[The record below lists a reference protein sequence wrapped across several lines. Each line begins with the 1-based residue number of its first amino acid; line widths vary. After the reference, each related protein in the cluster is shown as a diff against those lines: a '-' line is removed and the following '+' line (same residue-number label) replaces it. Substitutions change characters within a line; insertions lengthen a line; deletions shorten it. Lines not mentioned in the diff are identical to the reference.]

1 MEFGLIDQRMLIFF
15 GILFVSLIVS
25 IIVAAIFV
33 SRMKEEGRIERS
45 LNMVLFAIT
54 LPRFTVQ
61 KSEESKKEEKNI
73 IAISEQ
79 FLTSIS
85 EITEKGFL
93 HNFIYGQPY
102 LAFEIAVPASE
113 NEIKFY
119 VSASRKFADVVE
131 RQIHSFFPDALFE
144 RVHDYNP
151 FVLGGY
157 TTASYVTLNKHYAMP
172 IRTFQKMEIDPLGA
186 FTNSLSKLAGKDE
199 GAAIQIL
206 IAPAKNWQGF
216 SSAVIK
222 QMQKGLDFTKAL
234 SKARGGLVE
243 TIGELFEKKDDK
255 KEPKPLTPIQEEEIK
270 AISEKA
276 QKIGFAININ
286 LVSSAPT
293 KGRSEEIL
301 SLLERGFSQ
310 FASPNLNSFKINRLN
325 EKAAERLVFN
335 FSFRLFHVKSKMI
348 LNTEELVSVFH
359 FPTPYLETPKIKFLT
374 FKKAPP
380 PPYLPEQGIMIGVN
394 DYRGLETPVKIA
406 QDDRR
411 RHFYVIGQ
419 TGTGKSF
426 LMQNMMRQDMEN
438 GDGCCYI
445 DPHGEAIEY
454 VLGMVPKGRVD
465 DVVVFDPSD
474 IERPFGLNMLEFDTA
489 RPEQKTFI
497 VNELLAI
504 LKTIYKD
511 QPEGF
516 GPMFEQYYK
525 NAVLLLL
532 DDYEHE
538 IPTIAD
544 IPRVLSDDKYRR
556 DKLSRETNMMVKNFW
571 ELEAEKAGGEAA
583 LANIVPY
590 IASKLNPFLA
600 NDYVRP
606 IVSQQKST
614 VNFGDIMNNKK
625 ILFVNL
631 SKGKIGDLNSQ
642 LLGAFIVA
650 KLTQAALSRVNI
662 PEEQRNDFYL
672 YIDEFQNY
680 TTPSISTILSEAR
693 KYKLCLNLA
702 HQFIGQLP
710 EDISKA
716 VFGNVG
722 SMAIFRVGPED
733 AEFLTQF
740 FKPVFSDYDLINL
753 DSRNALIRLLV
764 NGTVTQPFNLT
775 TTMKDLPN
783 PSPEIARA
791 VKELSRLKFG
801 RERAI
806 IEEEIKERYKI

>member
-1 MEFGLIDQRMLIFF
+1 
-15 GILFVSLIVS
+15 
-25 IIVAAIFV
+25 
-33 SRMKEEGRIERS
+33 
-45 LNMVLFAIT
+45 
-54 LPRFTVQ
+54 
-61 KSEESKKEEKNI
+61 
-73 IAISEQ
+73 
-79 FLTSIS
+79 
-85 EITEKGFL
+85 
-93 HNFIYGQPY
+93 
-102 LAFEIAVPASE
+102 
-113 NEIKFY
+113 
-119 VSASRKFADVVE
+119 
-131 RQIHSFFPDALFE
+131 
-144 RVHDYNP
+144 
-151 FVLGGY
+151 
-157 TTASYVTLNKHYAMP
+157 
-172 IRTFQKMEIDPLGA
+172 
-186 FTNSLSKLAGKDE
+186 
-199 GAAIQIL
+199 
-206 IAPAKNWQGF
+206 
-216 SSAVIK
+216 
-222 QMQKGLDFTKAL
+222 
-234 SKARGGLVE
+234 
-243 TIGELFEKKDDK
+243 
-255 KEPKPLTPIQEEEIK
+255 
-270 AISEKA
+270 
-276 QKIGFAININ
+276 
-286 LVSSAPT
+286 
-293 KGRSEEIL
+293 
-301 SLLERGFSQ
+301 
-310 FASPNLNSFKINRLN
+310 
-325 EKAAERLVFN
+325 
-335 FSFRLFHVKSKMI
+335 
-348 LNTEELVSVFH
+348 
-359 FPTPYLETPKIKFLT
+359 
-374 FKKAPP
+374 
-380 PPYLPEQGIMIGVN
+380 
-394 DYRGLETPVKIA
+394 
-406 QDDRR
+406 
-411 RHFYVIGQ
+411 
-419 TGTGKSF
+419 
-426 LMQNMMRQDMEN
+426 
-438 GDGCCYI
+438 
-445 DPHGEAIEY
+445 
-454 VLGMVPKGRVD
+454 
-465 DVVVFDPSD
+465 
-474 IERPFGLNMLEFDTA
+474 
-489 RPEQKTFI
+489 
-497 VNELLAI
+497 
-504 LKTIYKD
+504 
-511 QPEGF
+511 
-516 GPMFEQYYK
+516 MFEQYYK

-538 IPTIAD
+538 IPTLAD

-556 DKLSRETNMMVKNFW
+556 DKLSRETNMLVKNFW

-614 VNFGDIMNNKK
+614 INFSDIMNNKK

-753 DSRNALIRLLV
+753 DSRNALIRLLI

-806 IEEEIKERYKI
+806 IEEEIKERYK